1 MGAGVPP
8 GLQNQSRGVNSVLG
22 GFNSHIFPPKRRIA
36 MHKNVLVCV
45 TQQKT
50 CENLIRT
57 GLELSSEEDESSL
70 YVIHVVN
77 ENDKLLYNLS
87 DGDALE
93 YLFKITKEIG
103 ADLIVKRSKDVI
115 KTIVE
120 FAEEKEITHVVLG
133 SSQDKDSS
141 KNFVSKLQRKLP
153 GREFIV

>member
-1 MGAGVPP
+1 
-8 GLQNQSRGVNSVLG
+8 
-22 GFNSHIFPPKRRIA
+22 

-50 CENLIRT
+50 CENLIKS
-57 GLELSSEEDESSL
+57 GVELSSEDGENNL

-93 YLFKITKEIG
+93 YLFKITKDIG

-115 KTIVE
+115 QTIVD
-120 FAEEKEITHVVLG
+120 FADEKGITHVVLG
-133 SSQDKDSS
+133 SSQDKDSA
-141 KNFVSKLQRKLP
+141 KNIVSKLKRKLP
-153 GREFIV
+153 GREFIA

>member
-1 MGAGVPP
+1 
-8 GLQNQSRGVNSVLG
+8 
-22 GFNSHIFPPKRRIA
+22 

-57 GLELSSEEDESSL
+57 GLKLSSEEEENNL
-70 YVIHVVN
+70 FVIHVVN

-93 YLFKITKEIG
+93 YLFKITKDIG

-115 KTIVE
+115 KTLVE
-120 FAEEKEITHVVLG
+120 FAEENEITHVVLG
-133 SSQDKDSS
+133 SSQDTDSS
-141 KNFVSKLQRKLP
+141 KNFASKLKRKLP
-153 GREFIV
+153 GMEFVV